1 MLAYIEKYGTDSIYG
16 LGLDGGTVNGVEP
29 LSEALSGKFKIDG
42 NAITRTLVVCNVFG
56 VTSID
61 PFLIETK
68 DMVTKTGILDSVVG
82 VTKEY
87 IHYKVVEG
95 VTSALALS
103 TVMTWPGYWAG
114 VKQEDYDEAID
125 YVFGDENDEKRTEY
139 AGLIA
144 KLDNYNEKVRTHINN
159 LLLSTKQSGAIMAFI
174 AKYGCQMIPI
184 CESENLIADQFVSV
198 KSASFG
204 ATTSTIYDTL
214 SDEYIAQREA
224 EGKGKYISPDKQ
236 KKITAAKHPIFLQ
249 EVRCFVFSDNVKK
262 RFLSNRIPP
271 LIRSCRQRYR

>member
-1 MLAYIEKYGTDSIYG
+1 MPSRCYTDGDYRFYYDWRLDPYEVADQFHDYIEAVKAVSHCDKVSIIAKCLGTNVVLAYIEKYGTDSIYG

-42 NAITRTLVVCNVFG
+42 NAITGTLVDCNVFG
-56 VTSID
+56 VT
-61 PFLIETK
+61 
-68 DMVTKTGILDSVVG
+68 
-82 VTKEY
+82 KEY
-87 IHYKVVEG
+87 FYYKVVEG

-174 AKYGCQMIPI
+174 AKYGCQMIPFRFVNPKI
-184 CESENLIADQFVSV
+184 LLPTNL
-198 KSASFG
+198 
-204 ATTSTIYDTL
+204 
-214 SDEYIAQREA
+214 
-224 EGKGKYISPDKQ
+224 
-236 KKITAAKHPIFLQ
+236 
-249 EVRCFVFSDNVKK
+249 
-262 RFLSNRIPP
+262 
-271 LIRSCRQRYR
+271 YR